1 MIAKSLKNSLITNSL
16 NSHKIPLCN
25 IKSIYSQ
32 NNPHGTNS
40 NRLSK
45 INDLL

>member
-1 MIAKSLKNSLITNSL
+1 MITKSLKNSLITNSL
-16 NSHKIPLCN
+16 NSYKISL

-32 NNPHGTNS
+32 NNPHGANS

-45 INDLL
+45 INDPL